1 MLNFRKLRQ
10 DFSSSILKEGKD
22 LFENESVL
30 GAKILHMDGDTIK
43 LSSRV
48 KGSFENVYES
58 EVEINRMESTAI
70 DSNCDC
76 TYTYDCQHIAAF
88 LYFLEKNLHEIVV
101 NYSEDVLEVDEE
113 LQETFEQAHEMQEKQ
128 RDSAFQKEVLSE
140 YITSANALAASP
152 FFLPQENMQEAT
164 AELALLFVEENT
176 LQLALRLP
184 SRSKPLFIADVRRF
198 LDALQYK
205 EPIHLNGKRYFFT
218 PTSFDVAGREV
229 LRILI
234 DHATFPKDDL
244 VRTFHL
250 DKASVGLLLSR
261 VYDLAMAK
269 GAQVD
274 REALPLPYLY
284 NGNLEE
290 PICYCPSPAHINCT
304 LEYLEAPGPTLLL
317 NPSLTVDEDEVA
329 PEDVMLF
336 PSTKPGLIHKNTY
349 FRFPPQ
355 VKRVHLQQLASL
367 RDVTIPEPLFGS
379 FVENALPVLRQ
390 YATVTNPLIINR
402 LTTLPYTDKIK
413 GRCEIHYLNGE
424 LEAKLFFRYGNV
436 EIPAAHAQLDY
447 AQIASFVGQ
456 EGILARS
463 LVEERKIAEAVFEDF
478 LFDEKEGSYCV
489 KSEKKIVEFMTEV
502 IPRFQDQID
511 FECPENLKEQFIYD
525 DSTFE
530 LKLSTSKK
538 VSSYAVQLQVNGYL
552 KGVRLDLL
560 WDCIAAKRR
569 FVEIDQGKTKL
580 PRILVLDLEKII
592 PVIQLFDEI
601 GLKKLE
607 DYTEYRPLW
616 SLTTLSATQF
626 KGLPVTF
633 SMSKELKEIQQQILG
648 EKEIVFDPVPTSINA
663 TLRNYQLEGVH
674 WLQRL
679 RAMHLGGILADDMG
693 LGKTLQAIIAIV
705 QSRKERASL
714 IVCPTSL
721 LYNWQEEFHKF
732 HPESKVLIID
742 STPAQRR
749 KLLKTI
755 DQYDI
760 IVTSYN
766 LLQKDIEIYQK
777 LTFDYVVLDEAQHI
791 KNRGTRNAK
800 SVKMIQAEH
809 RLILTGTPIENS
821 LDELWSLFD
830 FLMPGLLSSYDRFV
844 ERFIR
849 GTKGKDMLEVLRR
862 KVSPFVLRR
871 MKEDVLDDLPPVTE
885 VLYHCHLTP
894 AQEELYRSYAES
906 AKEELSRL
914 VKKEG
919 FDKIQIHVLATLTR
933 LKQICCH
940 PAIFAKEKAE
950 PGDSA
955 KYDMLLELMLSLIEG
970 KHKSVIFSQYTKMLT
985 ILREELQSRGIPFAY
1000 LDGSSKNRLDIVKR
1014 FNEDETIPIFLV
1026 SLKAGG
1032 SGLNLTGADTVI
1044 HYDMWWNPAVENQA
1058 TDRVHRL
1065 GQQKSVS
1072 SYKLVTLNTI
1082 EEKILNLQKRKR
1094 GLVKKLIDTDE
1105 ETIAKLTWE
1114 EVLELLQT

>member
-10 DFSSSILKEGKD
+10 DFSSNILKEGKD

-30 GAKILHMDGDTIK
+30 GAKILHMDSDTIR

-48 KGSFENVYES
+48 RGAFENVYES
-58 EVEINRMESTAI
+58 EVEINRQESMAI

-101 NYSEDVLEVDEE
+101 NYSANVKEVDEN
-113 LQETFEQAHEMQEKQ
+113 LQETFEMAQEIEEKR
-128 RDSAFQKEVLSE
+128 RDLAFQKEILSE
-140 YITSANALAASP
+140 YITSAKALGSSP
-152 FFLPQENMQEAT
+152 FFLPAENLPET
-164 AELALLFVEENT
+164 KAELALVFTSETT

-184 SRSKPLFIADVRRF
+184 SRSKPLFVLDVKNF
-198 LDALQYK
+198 LQAIHFK
-205 EPIHLNGKRYFFT
+205 EVIHLNGKRYFFT
-218 PTSFDVAGREV
+218 LNSFD
-229 LRILI
+229 LI
-234 DHATFPKDDL
+234 GKEIIQTLIHHAQFPKIDNL
-244 VRTFHL
+244 RLFSL
-250 DKASVGLLLSR
+250 SKEQVGFLLSR
-261 VYDLAMAK
+261 VYDLSLAK
-269 GAQVD
+269 GMQV
-274 REALPLPYLY
+274 ESLPLPYLY
-284 NGNLEE
+284 SGNLEE
-290 PICYCPSPAHINCT
+290 PICFSTTPVFVKCR
-304 LEYLEAPGPTLLL
+304 LEYLEAPAPTLLL
-317 NPSLTVDEDEVA
+317 NPTLAIDEDDVTL
-329 PEDVMLF
+329 EDVILF
-336 PSTKPGLIHKNTY
+336 PSTKPGLIYKNTY
-349 FRFPPQ
+349 FRFPHMM
-355 VKRVHLQQLASL
+355 KRIHLRELFKL

-379 FVENALPVLRQ
+379 FVENALPVLKQ
-390 YATVTNPLIINR
+390 YAEVTNPLLINR
-402 LTTLPYTDKIK
+402 LVTLPYAGEVK

-424 LEAKLFFRYGNV
+424 LEATLFFIYDSV
-436 EIPAAHAQLDY
+436 EIPAAFTELKY
-447 AQIASFVGQ
+447 ADITSFVSN
-456 EGILARS
+456 EGILARN
-463 LVEERKIAEAVFEDF
+463 LVEERKITEEIFEDF
-478 LFDEKEGSYCV
+478 LFNEKEGVYYV
-489 KSEKKIVEFMTEV
+489 KSEKKIVEFMTEI
-502 IPRFQDQID
+502 IPKYQGRIE
-511 FECPENLKEQFIYD
+511 FECPENLSEQFIYD
-525 DSTFE
+525 DSSFE
-530 LKLSTSKK
+530 LKLSTTNK
-538 VSSYAVQLQVNGYL
+538 VASYAVELKVHGYL
-552 KGVRLDLL
+552 KGVKLDLL
-560 WDCIAAKRR
+560 WDCVAAKRR
-569 FVEIDQGKTKL
+569 FVELEKGKAKL
-580 PRILVLDLEKII
+580 PRILVLDLEKVA
-592 PVIQLFDEI
+592 PLIQLFDEI
-601 GLKKLE
+601 GLKKLD

-616 SLTTLSATQF
+616 SLTTLHVDQF
-626 KGLPVTF
+626 KDLPVKF
-633 SMSKELKEIQQQILG
+633 SMSKELKEIQKQILG
-648 EKEIVFDPVPTSINA
+648 EKEIQYAPIPKSISA

-679 RAMHLGGILADDMG
+679 REMHLGGILADDMG

-705 QSRKERASL
+705 QSREQTPSL

-732 HPESKVLIID
+732 HPRSKVIIID
-742 STPAQRR
+742 SIPSQRR

-760 IVTSYN
+760 VITSYN
-766 LLQKDIEIYQK
+766 LLQKDIEIYQSFV
-777 LTFDYVVLDEAQHI
+777 FDYVILDEAQHI
-791 KNRGTRNAK
+791 KNRATRNAK
-800 SVKMIQAEH
+800 SVKMIQAKH
-809 RLILTGTPIENS
+809 KLILTGTPIENS

-849 GTKGKDMLEVLRR
+849 GSKNKDTLEILRR

-894 AQEELYRSYAES
+894 SQEELYRSYAES

-950 PGDSA
+950 SGDSA
-955 KYDMLLELMLSLIEG
+955 KYDMLLELLLSLIEG

-985 ILREELQSRGIPFAY
+985 ILREELEGRGIPFSY
-1000 LDGSSKNRLDIVKR
+1000 LDGSSRNRLDIVKE
-1014 FNEDETIPIFLV
+1014 FNEDPNIPIFLV

-1032 SGLNLTGADTVI
+1032 AGLNLTGADTVI

-1082 EEKILNLQKRKR
+1082 EEKILTLQKRKK

-1105 ETIAKLTWE
+1105 ETIARLTWE